1 MTVQIIGTLQKTE
14 LFRDLDNEVLRFL
27 AGKAV
32 ESYLQRGELL
42 FVAGDS
48 AAGLFVIAEG
58 SVRAFRSDIEGRE
71 QVIHV
76 ERAVATIAEVPVFD
90 NGTYPSSAAAEERT
104 HLYFIRKEDIL
115 SACRDHPD
123 MAISAA
129 RLLAGRLRRCAELV
143 ESISLREVGQRV
155 AKILLGEALARGRRT
170 DGTIAFRQHLTH
182 VQLAARIGTVR
193 EVVTRALTRLQNQ
206 GLIRLDGKN
215 IILLDEKALR
225 QYAES

>member
-1 MTVQIIGTLQKTE
+1 MTSQIIGTLQKTE
-14 LFRDLDNEVLRFL
+14 LLRDLDHNVLELL

-32 ESYLQRGELL
+32 ERHLKRGEHL
-42 FVAGDS
+42 FFAGEK

-90 NGTYPSSAAAEERT
+90 NGNYPSSAAAEETTRV
-104 HLYFIRKEDIL
+104 YFIHKDDIL
-115 SACRDHPD
+115 SACREHPD
-123 MAISAA
+123 LAISAA
-129 RLLAGRLRRCAELV
+129 KLLAGRLRRCAELV

-155 AKILLGEALARGRRT
+155 AKILLDEASSRGKRAN
-170 DGTIAFRQHLTH
+170 GTVTFRQQLTH

-193 EVVTRALTRLQNQ
+193 EVVTRAITRLQNQ

-215 IILLDEKALR
+215 IILLDETALR
-225 QYAES
+225 AYAGG